1 MSFTRRDWLL
11 GSPGSAPRP
20 VVAAAQEHARHVVA
34 NPSAAR
40 FEIFDES
47 ATADVADIASQI
59 LPSDDGPGAKEAGAI
74 FVIDRAP
81 RTFNRDKQDL
91 YRNGTQEVREV
102 VRKMFPAANNV
113 PTLSSEQQFALLRGI
128 EKSDFFDAVWV
139 PTLLGFQGSP
149 AYGGNRDQVGW
160 KYIGFEARMNWE
172 PPLGHYDAE
181 AT

>member
-11 GSPGSAPRP
+11 GSLGSPPWP
-20 VVAAAQEHARHVVA
+20 VVAAQEHARHLVA
-34 NPSAAR
+34 DPSATR

-47 ATADVADIASQI
+47 AADVAVIAFQI
-59 LPSDDGPGAKEAGAI
+59 LPSDDGPRAKKRAAI
-74 FVIDRAP
+74 FVIHRAP

-102 VRKMFPAANNV
+102 VRKIFPAANNV
-113 PTLSSEQQFALLRGI
+113 PTLSSEQQFGLLRGI

-139 PTLLGFQGSP
+139 PTLLDFQGSP

-160 KYIGFEARMNWE
+160 KYIGFEDRMNWE
-172 PPLGHYDAE
+172 PPFGHYDGE

>member
-11 GSPGSAPRP
+11 GSLGSAPWP
-20 VVAAAQEHARHVVA
+20 VAAAAQKHARHVVA

-47 ATADVADIASQI
+47 ATADVAVPAVRI
-59 LPSDDGPGAKEAGAI
+59 LPSDNGPRAKEAGAI

-81 RTFNRDKQDL
+81 CIFYRDKQGL

-113 PTLSSEQQFALLRGI
+113 PTLSSQRQFELLRGI
-128 EKSDFFDAVWV
+128 EKSDFLTRCGSLPCLVFKAAP
-139 PTLLGFQGSP
+139 PTEAIAIRWGGSIS
-149 AYGGNRDQVGW
+149 GSRTV
-160 KYIGFEARMNWE
+160 
-172 PPLGHYDAE
+172 
-181 AT
+181 

>member
-11 GSPGSAPRP
+11 GSLGSAPWP
-20 VVAAAQEHARHVVA
+20 VAAAAQKHARHVVA

-47 ATADVADIASQI
+47 ATADVAVIASQI

-81 RTFNRDKQDL
+81 CIFNRDKQDL

-113 PTLSSEQQFALLRGI
+113 PTLSSEQQFGLLRGI
-128 EKSDFFDAVWV
+128 EKSEVFDAVWV
-139 PTLLGFQGSP
+139 PTLLDFQGSRLRRQSRS
-149 AYGGNRDQVGW
+149 GGVEVYRVRGRYELGAAVW
-160 KYIGFEARMNWE
+160 
-172 PPLGHYDAE
+172 PL
-181 AT
+181 